1 MSLKSG
7 VMAASVICRN
17 NSLHRQYISKVL
29 DGVKMPS
36 NVEKWQTW
44 GLVTAY
50 KVMLEDVATCRD
62 CRQTMWEQARAWG
75 ITDLIIE
82 RMAHVENLQDMENN

>member
-1 MSLKSG
+1 MVSTCGASGSLL
-7 VMAASVICRN
+7 A
-17 NSLHRQYISKVL
+17 LISRVV
-29 DGVKMPS
+29 DGGKMPN
-36 NVEKWQTW
+36 NVHKWQTW

-50 KVMLEDVATCRD
+50 KIMLEDVATCRD

-82 RMAHVENLQDMENN
+82 RMAHIEDPQNTDNK